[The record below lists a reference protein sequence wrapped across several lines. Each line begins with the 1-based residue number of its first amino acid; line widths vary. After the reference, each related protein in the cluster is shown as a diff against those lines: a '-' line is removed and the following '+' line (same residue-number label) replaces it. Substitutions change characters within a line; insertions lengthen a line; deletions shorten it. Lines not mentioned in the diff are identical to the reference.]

1 MHRQGADVATI
12 THLPGAAPAHA
23 APPGPATALLQVDN
37 VSLEYRTP
45 QSVVR
50 ATHRVSFDV
59 YQADRFVLLGAEPER
74 VQVTGNLKFDMPPV
88 DNSAFVA
95 AFAARHQEAALGNT
109 HADPRRSGRGG

>member
-1 MHRQGADVATI
+1 MATI

-50 ATHRVSFDV
+50 TTHRVSFDV
-59 YQADRFVLLGAEPER
+59 YQADRFVLLGASVPSRLLDAFPPAVPVRRLPLAEVAEQAR
-74 VQVTGNLKFDMPPV
+74 AFLGGDCTGA
-88 DNSAFVA
+88 SAPLEIA
-95 AFAARHQEAALGNT
+95 GN
-109 HADPRRSGRGG
+109 GGATIFP